1 MLRFKEKCGA
11 ERFEVRMLK
20 GGYSDLNTGEL
31 DCARKT
37 IIINNGLQ
45 DARADYHADR
55 ERD

>member
-31 DCARKT
+31 DPRKT
-37 IIINNGLQ
+37 IIINSGLQ